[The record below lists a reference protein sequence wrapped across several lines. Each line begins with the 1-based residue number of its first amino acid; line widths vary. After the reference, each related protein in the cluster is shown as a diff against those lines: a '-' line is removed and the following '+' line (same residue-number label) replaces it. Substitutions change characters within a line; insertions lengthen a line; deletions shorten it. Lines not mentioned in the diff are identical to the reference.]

1 MSADP
6 IIPLLQVGD
15 DAHQRGHEHGRQ
27 FAAQVQHNLNTYLQ
41 RFQSSGLDH
50 QTAMQEA
57 QRWLDSMSTQDPEY
71 TAEMQGIAQ
80 GSGRSVQEIALLNAR
95 YEIAFQLFGK
105 DAGMTRP
112 APAVDEADG
121 CTTFGL
127 LPELTANGHVWL
139 GQNWDWLAGV
149 HGQNLVLRITRRNK
163 PSLICLTEAGIVG
176 GKMGL
181 NEHGLGLVENGLA
194 SSFDGRN
201 PYAAPFHMRCR
212 QILDASRFDQAI
224 APIVATRRTC
234 SANFVLGS
242 HEGEIIDFETSPDHH
257 QMIFPQDGLVTHSNH
272 FLTSG
277 HGESQMEKISPST
290 LFRAHRMRQLLSR
303 ASQPLTMAH
312 MQAAMADHFSH
323 PHALCRHPDP
333 SQPTSKQTMTT
344 AAVLMDLNDR
354 VMWVANGPPC
364 SYAFQPFAL

>member
-1 MSADP
+1 MTADP
-6 IIPLLQVGD
+6 IIPALTVGED
-15 DAHQRGHEHGRQ
+15 PIERGLAHGRQ
-27 FAAQVQHNLNTYLQ
+27 FSAQIERNLQTYLQ
-41 RFQSSGLDH
+41 RFLSSGLSH
-50 QTAMQEA
+50 QAAMQEA
-57 QRWLDSMSTQDPEY
+57 QRWWDAMATQDPEY
-71 TAEMQGIAQ
+71 TAEMQGLAQ
-80 GSGRSVQEIALLNAR
+80 GSGRSPQEIALLNAR

-105 DAGMTRP
+105 DATQSSRS
-112 APAVDEADG
+112 AVEEADG

-127 LPELTANGHVWL
+127 LPEMSANGHVWL

-149 HGQNLVLRITRRNK
+149 HGQNLVLRIIRRQK

-194 SSFDGRN
+194 SSHDGRN
-201 PYAAPFHMRCR
+201 PYSAPFHMRCR
-212 QILDASRFDQAI
+212 QVLDASRFDQAI
-224 APIVATRRTC
+224 APIVSTRRTC
-234 SANFVLGS
+234 SANFVVGS

-257 QMIFPQDGLVTHSNH
+257 QMIFPQDGVVTHSNH
-272 FLTSG
+272 FLTPG

-290 LFRAHRMRQLLSR
+290 LFRAHRMRQLLQR
-303 ASQPLTMAH
+303 KRQPLTQAD

-333 SQPTSKQTMTT
+333 TQPAPKQTMTT
-344 AAVLMDLNDR
+344 AAVLMDLTDR

-364 SYAFQPFAL
+364 SYAFHPFKL

>member
-1 MSADP
+1 MSAQP
-6 IIPLLQVGD
+6 IIAMLTVGD
-15 DAHQRGHEHGRQ
+15 DPLERGRAHGRE
-27 FAAQVQHNLNTYLQ
+27 FAAQVESNLNTYLQ
-41 RFQSSGLDH
+41 RFMCSGLDH
-50 QTAMQEA
+50 AAAMAEA
-57 QRWLDSMSTQDPEY
+57 QRWSDSMAQQDPEY
-71 TAEMQGIAQ
+71 CAEMQGIAQ
-80 GSGRSVQEIALLNAR
+80 GSGRSLAEIALLNAR

-105 DAGMTRP
+105 DAGVAPRP
-112 APAVDEADG
+112 AVVEEADG

-127 LPELTANGHVWL
+127 LPQLTADGHVWL

-149 HGQNLVLRITRRNK
+149 HGQNLVLRIIRRNK

-194 SSFDGRN
+194 SSHDGRN

-212 QILDASRFDQAI
+212 QVLDARRFDQALQ
-224 APIVATRRTC
+224 PIGATRRTC
-234 SANFVLGS
+234 SANFVVGS
-242 HEGEIIDFETSPDHH
+242 HEGEIIDFETSPDLH
-257 QMIFPQDGLVTHSNH
+257 QMIFPDQGLVTHSNH
-272 FLTSG
+272 FLTAG

-290 LFRAHRMRQLLSR
+290 LFRAHRMRQLLLR
-303 ASQPLTMAH
+303 PGRPLTRPD

-333 SQPTSKQTMTT
+333 SQPHAKQTMTT
-344 AAVLMDLNDR
+344 AAVLMDLNER

-364 SYAFQPFAL
+364 EFEFHPFAL

>member
-1 MSADP
+1 MTTAP
-6 IIPLLQVGD
+6 AIEMLTVGE
-15 DAHQRGHEHGRQ
+15 DALERGRAHGEQ
-27 FAAQVQHNLNTYLQ
+27 FAAQVHSNLNTYLQ
-41 RFQSSGLDH
+41 RFSSSGLNHDE
-50 QTAMQEA
+50 AMKEA
-57 QRWLDSMSTQDPEY
+57 QRWWDSMSGQDPEY
-71 TAEMQGIAQ
+71 VQEMQGIAQ
-80 GSGRSVQEIALLNAR
+80 GSGRSTQEIALLNAR

-105 DAGMTRP
+105 DAGVSST
-112 APAVDEADG
+112 PAVVEEADG

-127 LPELTANGHVWL
+127 LPEMTANGHVWL

-149 HGQNLVLRITRRNK
+149 HGQNLVLRIIRQNK

-194 SSFDGRN
+194 SSHDGRN

-212 QILDASRFDQAI
+212 QVLDARRFDQALL
-224 APIVATRRTC
+224 PIVSTRRTC
-234 SANFVLGS
+234 SANFVVAS

-257 QMIFPQDGLVTHSNH
+257 QMIFPDQGVVTHSNH
-272 FLTSG
+272 FVTPG

-290 LFRAHRMRQLLSR
+290 LFRAQRMRQLLR
-303 ASQPLTMAH
+303 RHGTALNMDH
-312 MQAAMADHFSH
+312 MSAAMSDHFSH

-333 SQPTSKQTMTT
+333 TQAPAKQTMTT
-344 AAVLMDLNDR
+344 AAVLMDLTDR

-364 SYAFQPFAL
+364 SHAFHPYRL